1 MRNKAICMWQY
12 LKLNEKIN
20 KTSKFVGCSII
31 MLVMSWAR
39 NGQGTCMGPY
49 SLWWAPQTFPRLESM
64 LYLDHLLWFLLWL
77 QENTLQQETIRE
89 LWTRQLLTGCGGYTL
104 CMKATQW
111 CHRES
116 GREYR
121 LEALPLLGSESG
133 LPRILQVHFLLENLK
148 QKNRN

>member
-89 LWTRQLLTGCGGYTL
+89 LWTRQFIT
-104 CMKATQW
+104 
-111 CHRES
+111 HRLWRVYIMHEGHTVMS
-116 GREYR
+116 QRKREGIQTW
-121 LEALPLLGSESG
+121 GSAFIRVWEW
-133 LPRILQVHFLLENLK
+133 VT
-148 QKNRN
+148 